1 MRVAFTSTDGKAIDE
16 HFGQAT
22 HFHVWEIAADS
33 AERVGIV
40 GAFGGQGK
48 THGHGPDHVVGLG
61 LGAGGLGGTSLTPPP
76 QQEDEDDRIKA
87 RADAIEGCT
96 LVYTVQIGGPA
107 AAKLIARRIHPMK
120 TGVELPI
127 EAAVEKL
134 QAVLRGKPPPW
145 LRKAMGLA
153 PEPASP
159 AEDEGA

>member
-1 MRVAFTSTDGKAIDE
+1 MRVAFTSTDGSKIDE

-22 HFHVWEIAADS
+22 HFHVWEIAADK
-33 AERVGIV
+33 AEYVGIV

-48 THGHGPDHVVGLG
+48 THDHGPDHVVGLG
-61 LGAGGLGGTSLTPPP
+61 AGAAH
-76 QQEDEDDRIKA
+76 DEDDRIKA

-96 LVYTVQIGGPA
+96 LVYTMQIGGPA
-107 AAKLIARRIHPMK
+107 AAKLVARHIHPMK

-134 QAVLRGKPPPW
+134 QTVLRGKPPPW

-153 PEPASP
+153 PEPASLEENDD
-159 AEDEGA
+159 A